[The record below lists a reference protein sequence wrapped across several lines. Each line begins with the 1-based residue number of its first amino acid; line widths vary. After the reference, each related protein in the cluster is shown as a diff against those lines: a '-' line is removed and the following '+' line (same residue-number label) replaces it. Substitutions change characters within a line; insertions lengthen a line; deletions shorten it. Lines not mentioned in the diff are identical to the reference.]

1 MDRAGPI
8 NGNHRMAFDLPRRP
22 PTLRFPKGDREPPD
36 DDDAP
41 RETLGALGRA
51 RPKAPPPSAAR
62 SVPFLPQPA
71 TPERVAIVRMEM
83 ASVVDE
89 NIDTLFLDR
98 EELDRTL
105 MPGGKVKSPAAHRG
119 PNLPVPHFRSK
130 EELAQYRRA
139 PRIVVR
145 QPNGRNLTLGA
156 WLVAAVAAGIVS
168 FYLAPQARASVEEAV
183 RSSSS
188 RTK

>member
-1 MDRAGPI
+1 MDRAARI

-22 PTLRFPKGDREPPD
+22 STLRFPKGDHEPPD
-36 DDDAP
+36 EDDAP
-41 RETLGALGRA
+41 CEPLGALGRA
-51 RPKAPPPSAAR
+51 RPKAPPPTSAR
-62 SVPFLPQPA
+62 SVPFIPQPS
-71 TPERVAIVRMEM
+71 TPERVAIVRMVM

-105 MPGGKVKSPAAHRG
+105 MPGGLLKPPSSLRG
-119 PNLPVPHFRSK
+119 PYLPVPHFRSK
-130 EELAQYRRA
+130 QDLARHGRA
-139 PRIVVR
+139 PVFVATP
-145 QPNGRNLTLGA
+145 PNGRNLTLGA

-168 FYLAPQARASVEEAV
+168 FYLAPQARASVQEAV

>member
-1 MDRAGPI
+1 MARAGLVS
-8 NGNHRMAFDLPRRP
+8 GDHRMAFDLPRRP
-22 PTLRFPKGDREPPD
+22 PTLRFPKGDRDAPD
-36 DDDAP
+36 EDDDAAP
-41 RETLGALGRA
+41 FGALGRA
-51 RPKAPPPSAAR
+51 RPKAPPPTAAR

-71 TPERVAIVRMEM
+71 TPQRVENVRIEM

-105 MPGGKVKSPAAHRG
+105 MPGGQAKSPPASRG
-119 PNLPVPHFRSK
+119 ANLPVPHFRSK
-130 EELAQYRRA
+130 EELAHYRRA
-139 PRIVVR
+139 PTMIVR
-145 QPNGRNLTLGA
+145 EPNGRNLTLGA

-168 FYLAPQARASVEEAV
+168 FYLAPQARASVEQAV
-183 RSSSS
+183 RSSSA

>member
-1 MDRAGPI
+1 MG
-8 NGNHRMAFDLPRRP
+8 
-22 PTLRFPKGDREPPD
+22 
-36 DDDAP
+36 
-41 RETLGALGRA
+41 
-51 RPKAPPPSAAR
+51 
-62 SVPFLPQPA
+62 
-71 TPERVAIVRMEM
+71 M

-105 MPGGKVKSPAAHRG
+105 MPGGLRKPPSSLRPY
-119 PNLPVPHFRSK
+119 LPVPHFRSK
-130 EELAQYRRA
+130 EDLARYGRA
-139 PRIVVR
+139 PVFVAT
-145 QPNGRNLTLGA
+145 PSNGRNLTLGA

-168 FYLAPQARASVEEAV
+168 FYLAPQARASVQEAV